1 MLHVHSLEMVRLLDE
16 RLQSSLTAHFAQQ
29 EDLIR
34 RLLSGRAHPQYDWEE
49 VSRSIAARE
58 ANRKAEIPQELQLSQ
73 SEQLKT
79 HRAAVQ
85 HDKEEI
91 SESISNCAATAKPP
105 SLPEP
110 PELPQRPEQQQVRRR
125 DTAVTMKWIRRAPLS
140 ALWMGETWRGRSFNQ
155 RLRSFMKGPFDV
167 ILGAIVI
174 LNISFMV
181 LLTEWSGS
189 VIDQNLGLSEPAPS
203 WFSPEFFSVT
213 EYVFFVVFLLDVV
226 AKVCIL
232 RHEWYYSRREGVMYL
247 NIFDAL
253 LVVVNFVELILL
265 PSILQDGAGE
275 LRINHVRVIK
285 LLRMGRTLRI
295 VKTLSIFLPLRV
307 LVGTCVASLGAFFWS
322 LILLLVL
329 KITFALIVSQALQS
343 WILDETQDMSAR
355 LQIHAMYGSFL
366 KATYTMFEITYS
378 GGWPTL
384 VRPVLDLVDPMYA
397 AAFLP
402 YVTLV
407 VFAVLRIVT
416 ALFLKETLES
426 AAQDAEI
433 VIEETRRTAI
443 KYQEKLVELFNYFDD
458 DADGHLSPEEFIEAM
473 SLPSVQQY
481 LRFLDVGVRDV
492 RPLFDILSDGN
503 GLITISEF
511 CKGLMQL
518 KGQARALDM
527 VLLQHDSAKLL
538 SRCEEI
544 LSIVSR
550 DHQTAGERV
559 SKDRKAAV
567 TPDGPLVFGTV

>member
-1 MLHVHSLEMVRLLDE
+1 
-16 RLQSSLTAHFAQQ
+16 
-29 EDLIR
+29 
-34 RLLSGRAHPQYDWEE
+34 
-49 VSRSIAARE
+49 
-58 ANRKAEIPQELQLSQ
+58 
-73 SEQLKT
+73 
-79 HRAAVQ
+79 
-85 HDKEEI
+85 
-91 SESISNCAATAKPP
+91 
-105 SLPEP
+105 
-110 PELPQRPEQQQVRRR
+110 
-125 DTAVTMKWIRRAPLS
+125 MKWIRRAPLS

-355 LQIHAMYGSFL
+355 LQIHAMYGSF
-366 KATYTMFEITYS
+366 FESNI
-378 GGWPTL
+378 
-384 VRPVLDLVDPMYA
+384 
-397 AAFLP
+397 
-402 YVTLV
+402 
-407 VFAVLRIVT
+407 
-416 ALFLKETLES
+416 
-426 AAQDAEI
+426 
-433 VIEETRRTAI
+433 
-443 KYQEKLVELFNYFDD
+443 
-458 DADGHLSPEEFIEAM
+458 HH
-473 SLPSVQQY
+473 
-481 LRFLDVGVRDV
+481 VRDNIQW
-492 RPLFDILSDGN
+492 RMAHTCAPS
-503 GLITISEF
+503 S
-511 CKGLMQL
+511 
-518 KGQARALDM
+518 
-527 VLLQHDSAKLL
+527 
-538 SRCEEI
+538 
-544 LSIVSR
+544 
-550 DHQTAGERV
+550 
-559 SKDRKAAV
+559 
-567 TPDGPLVFGTV
+567 